1 MNLNKVLSEAIT
13 KGATKVIRKPI
24 AGIRRDVA
32 QLKREIAELKR
43 LIRNA
48 GRRQPSVA
56 AARTTSAASE
66 VPAMR
71 PTAKMIR
78 GLRKKLGVTQAQFAK
93 LAGVSALTVSKW
105 EAARG
110 RIRMRG
116 HTLSGLAA
124 VRAMGKREAKAAL
137 SKLES

>member
-1 MNLNKVLSEAIT
+1 MNLNKALSEAIT
-13 KGATKVIRKPI
+13 KGTAKATRKPI
-24 AGIRRDVA
+24 AGLRRDVA
-32 QLKREIAELKR
+32 RLKREIAELKR
-43 LIRNA
+43 LLRDA
-48 GRRQPSVA
+48 RRQSVPA
-56 AARTTSAASE
+56 AQPAPDAAEAS
-66 VPAMR
+66 AMR
-71 PTAKMIR
+71 PTGKMIL

-137 SKLES
+137 SDPAS